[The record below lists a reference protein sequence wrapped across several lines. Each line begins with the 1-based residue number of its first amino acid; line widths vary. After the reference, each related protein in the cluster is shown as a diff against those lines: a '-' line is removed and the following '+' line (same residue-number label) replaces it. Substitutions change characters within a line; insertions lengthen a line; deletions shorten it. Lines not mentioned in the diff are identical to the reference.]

1 MCILKAGRWVFGTLT
16 GKNIKFV
23 CLRCHISEQ
32 DWACF
37 LQMCSCKEFIAQELL
52 KTLVSAEITDQ
63 DAAVEPRT
71 ALRLLQHNIRFLLQN
86 PVSDFSHMCFR
97 SWLNDVLGYVNFY
110 GFFFLF
116 MLFCKIG
123 EHCLKDKVMVR
134 KINLR
139 INQEFIRRCFT
150 FFQDWMSKCITG
162 SDFWFIHSDLSQV
175 DYIK

>member
-1 MCILKAGRWVFGTLT
+1 M
-16 GKNIKFV
+16 
-23 CLRCHISEQ
+23 HISEQ

-37 LQMCSCKEFIAQELL
+37 LQMCSCKELIAQELL

-71 ALRLLQHNIRFLLQN
+71 ALRLLQHNIRFLLLN

-97 SWLNDVLGYVNFY
+97 SWPNDVLMVCEFLWIFSLLFY
-110 GFFFLF
+110 
-116 MLFCKIG
+116 KIG
-123 EHCLKDKVMVR
+123 EDCLKDKVMVR

-139 INQEFIRRCFT
+139 INQELMFIRRCFT

-162 SDFWFIHSDLSQV
+162 SDFWFIHSDLCRV

>member
-1 MCILKAGRWVFGTLT
+1 M
-16 GKNIKFV
+16 
-23 CLRCHISEQ
+23 HISEQ

-37 LQMCSCKEFIAQELL
+37 LQMCRCKELIAQELL

-71 ALRLLQHNIRFLLQN
+71 ALRLLQHNIRFLLLN

-97 SWLNDVLGYVNFY
+97 NWPNDVLRVCEFLWIFFSLLFY
-110 GFFFLF
+110 
-116 MLFCKIG
+116 KIG
-123 EHCLKDKVMVR
+123 EDCLKDKVMVR

-139 INQEFIRRCFT
+139 INQELMFIRRCFT

-162 SDFWFIHSDLSQV
+162 SDF
-175 DYIK
+175 